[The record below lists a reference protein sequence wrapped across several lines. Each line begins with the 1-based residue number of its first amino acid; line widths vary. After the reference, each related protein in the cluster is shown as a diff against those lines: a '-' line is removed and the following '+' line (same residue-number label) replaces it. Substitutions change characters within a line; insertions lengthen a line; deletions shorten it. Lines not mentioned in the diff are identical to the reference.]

1 MKTEK
6 IAIIFTIFFL
16 SFNKFIS
23 NDFLSIKLK
32 VSKVGQVKIINN
44 PLLKPS
50 QIYINGDIKYTNQD
64 TISIDNIDD
73 EIKLEWSNK
82 LTDCN
87 SMFATLDSITE
98 IDLSE
103 FDSSEVTDMNRMFYL
118 CTSLKSI
125 NFCNFD
131 TRKVTNMSEMFANCT
146 SLTSLDVSGF
156 NTGKVKYM
164 ARMFYACYSLKE
176 LDLSKFNTLSVIT
189 FSATFMDC
197 FNLKFINLEGLDS
210 YSEDF
215 SSMFYNCYSLKS
227 LDLSSFT
234 SSIFSAKYMFYNC
247 TSLTSL
253 DISNFNSINMYIMN
267 HTFTNCKNLGYVN
280 FKNFRKPGGGS
291 WSGDWELDNVL
302 DNTPQNMV
310 MCFTESRAGEFNEI
324 FSSKTCKLIDC
335 SENWQSKQKKINSE
349 NGNCM
354 DSCNGNLLY
363 YYQYKCYREC
373 PPGTK
378 IKENTKIC
386 EDINNEE
393 PSWLKTEQIES
404 TCKIREN
411 INPEQEEEAEEE
423 EKEQIDIDEHIENSN
438 FKETLINTEY
448 INICNI
454 TSFFNNECK
463 LNSYSLEQKQEFF
476 SDIISKIE
484 DGTLD
489 SLIASIVDNNEIIK
503 IENENEI
510 YSIST
515 TENQNFNET
524 RTIINLGDCEK
535 ELKNVY
541 NLTEDEKIIIFK
553 IERNITGY
561 KIPLIG
567 YEIFAKN
574 GKIHL
579 NMDYCQNKNLKTNTL
594 IAVNIDENELYKYEP
609 KNEYYN
615 DKCNQYTSENGTDI
629 TLYDRKKE
637 FNDNN
642 MSLCEINCEYKGY
655 DINTKA
661 VNCECDIKS
670 IKNVFENKKQ
680 LLNEFINIKSI
691 MNIDI
696 IKCYKILLNFR
707 ELKFNL
713 GSLIIFGLFFLSLIF
728 SIVFC
733 AKGYNSFINYIIA
746 LINKKP
752 SHKKRIKNKKI
763 KMNVEKKQNDK
774 KSKSRISLKRFKN
787 DNLSGENI
795 LTINYT
801 KNVYNNSINYKKK
814 KNKQHLNDYE
824 LNSLSYDK
832 ALQYDKRSFFG
843 YYKSLI
849 KTKQII
855 IFTFFIKSDYNSH
868 IIKIILFIL
877 SLAFFFSIN
886 ALFFTDS
893 TMHQIYI
900 DHGIYDYL
908 YQLPQIF
915 YSAIISTIID
925 SLISYFSL
933 TEENISEI
941 KQKKSKTK
949 AIYIKKLI
957 KCIKIKFIIFL
968 SLNFVFLGCTWYYLS
983 IFCAI
988 YKNTQIFLIKD
999 TLFSFGTSL
1008 VYPFLYNLIP
1018 GIFRIPA
1025 LKAKKRDRNVLYK
1038 ISQFLQ
1044 VF

>member
-1 MKTEK
+1 
-6 IAIIFTIFFL
+6 
-16 SFNKFIS
+16 
-23 NDFLSIKLK
+23 
-32 VSKVGQVKIINN
+32 
-44 PLLKPS
+44 
-50 QIYINGDIKYTNQD
+50 
-64 TISIDNIDD
+64 
-73 EIKLEWSNK
+73 
-82 LTDCN
+82 
-87 SMFATLDSITE
+87 
-98 IDLSE
+98 
-103 FDSSEVTDMNRMFYL
+103 
-118 CTSLKSI
+118 
-125 NFCNFD
+125 
-131 TRKVTNMSEMFANCT
+131 
-146 SLTSLDVSGF
+146 
-156 NTGKVKYM
+156 
-164 ARMFYACYSLKE
+164 
-176 LDLSKFNTLSVIT
+176 
-189 FSATFMDC
+189 
-197 FNLKFINLEGLDS
+197 
-210 YSEDF
+210 
-215 SSMFYNCYSLKS
+215 
-227 LDLSSFT
+227 
-234 SSIFSAKYMFYNC
+234 
-247 TSLTSL
+247 
-253 DISNFNSINMYIMN
+253 
-267 HTFTNCKNLGYVN
+267 
-280 FKNFRKPGGGS
+280 
-291 WSGDWELDNVL
+291 
-302 DNTPQNMV
+302 
-310 MCFTESRAGEFNEI
+310 
-324 FSSKTCKLIDC
+324 
-335 SENWQSKQKKINSE
+335 
-349 NGNCM
+349 
-354 DSCNGNLLY
+354 
-363 YYQYKCYREC
+363 
-373 PPGTK
+373 
-378 IKENTKIC
+378 
-386 EDINNEE
+386 
-393 PSWLKTEQIES
+393 
-404 TCKIREN
+404 
-411 INPEQEEEAEEE
+411 
-423 EKEQIDIDEHIENSN
+423 
-438 FKETLINTEY
+438 
-448 INICNI
+448 
-454 TSFFNNECK
+454 
-463 LNSYSLEQKQEFF
+463 
-476 SDIISKIE
+476 
-484 DGTLD
+484 
-489 SLIASIVDNNEIIK
+489 
-503 IENENEI
+503 
-510 YSIST
+510 
-515 TENQNFNET
+515 
-524 RTIINLGDCEK
+524 
-535 ELKNVY
+535 
-541 NLTEDEKIIIFK
+541 
-553 IERNITGY
+553 
-561 KIPLIG
+561 
-567 YEIFAKN
+567 
-574 GKIHL
+574 
-579 NMDYCQNKNLKTNTL
+579 
-594 IAVNIDENELYKYEP
+594 
-609 KNEYYN
+609 
-615 DKCNQYTSENGTDI
+615 
-629 TLYDRKKE
+629 
-637 FNDNN
+637 

-696 IKCYKILLNFR
+696 IKCYKILLNFK

-733 AKGYNSFINYIIA
+733 AKGYNSFINYIVA

-774 KSKSRISLKRFKN
+774 KSKSRISLKRYKN

-801 KNVYNNSINYKKK
+801 KNVYNNSRNYKKK

-832 ALQYDKRSFFG
+832 AVRYDKRSFLE

-900 DHGIYDYL
+900 DLGVYDFL

-915 YSAIISTIID
+915 YSSIISTIID
-925 SLISYFSL
+925 SLMSYFSL

-968 SLNFVFLGCTWYYLS
+968 SLNFVFLGCIWYYLS

-1025 LKAKKRDRNVLYK
+1025 LKAKKRDRSVLYK